1 MSKQNDFYL
10 TKEGLAELQAELDNL
25 KTTKRKEV
33 ANALKEAKEFGDLSE
48 NTDWDDAKSRQLFI
62 EGRISELDNILKHAK
77 VIEKS
82 NTSSVVVGST
92 VEVEL
97 ENDHHTFRIVG
108 STEANPDKGKISDES
123 PIGKA
128 LMGKKIGE
136 HAEVQIP
143 AGSITYRILDVK

>member
-1 MSKQNDFYL
+1 M
-10 TKEGLAELQAELDNL
+10 
-25 KTTKRKEV
+25 
-33 ANALKEAKEFGDLSE
+33 
-48 NTDWDDAKSRQLFI
+48 
-62 EGRISELDNILKHAK
+62 
-77 VIEKS
+77 
-82 NTSSVVVGST
+82 VVGST